1 MANAQ
6 STTFLLSA
14 ADVTWVR
21 NQKLCVE
28 VTANGAASD
37 GTHFLIDAPASDGG
51 TSNLYYVW
59 YNLTDGASVDPAVAG
74 RTGIQVDILTAATTS
89 DKASALQA
97 AMEAEGDFRAA
108 LSPVDAN
115 SVIIDTE
122 FGGKVDNAPADVDS
136 TDTFLLQKSGLGG
149 DLGRT
154 SGGIEISMESNSVQI
169 NSDQTGALV
178 LDDIIT
184 GQTVEATM
192 SFLEMTPENW
202 ETIVGSVT
210 GDTYTPSGGNQVV
223 GFGESRLYQSLFDLG
238 GRLVMHPTRFD
249 ASDKSYD
256 ITFPLS
262 APKPSSI
269 NFSGEEPQVMEVT
282 FTALLDSGT
291 NSAINLMVFG
301 DSSQDLR

>member
-1 MANAQ
+1 MANVQ
-6 STTFLLSA
+6 GTTFLLSA

-21 NQKLCVE
+21 NQRLCVE
-28 VTANGAASD
+28 VTAAGAASD
-37 GTHFLIDAPASDGG
+37 GTYFTIDAPAADGG
-51 TSNLYYVW
+51 ASNLYYVW
-59 YNLTDGASVDPAVAG
+59 YNQTDGASVDPAPAG
-74 RTGIQVDILTAATTS
+74 RTAIQVDILSTDTAVQKATKLK
-89 DKASALQA
+89 D
-97 AMEAEGDFRAA
+97 AMEAEADFRAKLDSTNA
-108 LSPVDAN
+108 AIVL
-115 SVIIDTE
+115 IDTE
-122 FGGKVDNAPADVDS
+122 FGGKVDNAPADVDT
-136 TDTFLLQKSGLGG
+136 TDDLVVIKAGLGG
-149 DLGRT
+149 SLGKT
-154 SGGIEISMESNSVQI
+154 SGGIEVTMESNSVQI

-192 SFLEMTPENW
+192 SFLEMTPERW

-210 GDTYTPSGGNQVV
+210 GDTYTPVGGSQVV

-238 GRLVMHPTRFD
+238 GRLVLHPTRFA
-249 ASDKSYD
+249 ASNKSYD

-282 FTALLDSGT
+282 FSALLDSDT
-291 NSAINLMVFG
+291 NEAVNLMVFG